1 MKMHRLCARRGEQ
14 ANRERDKSEA
24 QVSLPDSSGHQ
35 FFFSSPNRWLLGPT
49 VLAFWRPVGGERI
62 VNTDLLFGEVTL
74 FIPSCVTFVTL
85 VGLND
90 FS

>member
-1 MKMHRLCARRGEQ
+1 
-14 ANRERDKSEA
+14 
-24 QVSLPDSSGHQ
+24 
-35 FFFSSPNRWLLGPT
+35 LGPT